1 MAVFAYVGVQ
11 RGKRIKGTID
21 ASNLSRARAQ
31 LREKRVKIKKIKQ
44 QKANTNN
51 GLNMN
56 IKWGFFGS
64 VPKKEILMFT
74 KKLSTM
80 IRAGLPIIDSFI
92 MIADQTKNK
101 NMKQAINEMVIDIS
115 EGRSLS
121 MAFKKQGRHFD
132 NIYVNMIE
140 AGEVSGQLDKFI
152 DKLTDILEK
161 QAKIRAGIKSAMFYP
176 ITILFVTMGVLM
188 FMMTKVV
195 PTFQEM
201 YDDMGLT
208 LPGPTQVIVMISDWV
223 TTPANIG
230 AVIGSVIGL
239 LVFHKTMKK
248 YVIPYHKAWCWLLLH
263 IPLFGNIIVKAVVAR
278 SSLLMA
284 SLFTAGVS
292 VLDTLEIAESV
303 TTNVLFVNAFRR
315 IRKSIMSGIELS
327 ILFGD
332 EKIFPTALSQLLAVG
347 ERTGN
352 MEEMLNAIAQY
363 YEEEF
368 NTIVEGLSTII
379 EPIMIVFI
387 GAVVGA
393 MVIAL
398 YLPILSAGDL
408 AGG

>member
-11 RGKRIKGTID
+11 RGKTIKGTID

-44 QKANTNN
+44 QKTKTNS

-56 IKWGFFGS
+56 IKWGIFGS

-161 QAKIRAGIKSAMFYP
+161 QAKIRSGIKSAMFYP
-176 ITILFVTMGVLM
+176 ITILLVTMSVLM

-201 YDDMGLT
+201 YGDMGLT
-208 LPGPTQVIVMISDWV
+208 LPGPTQVIVNISDWV

-239 LVFHKTMKK
+239 LFFHKIMKK
-248 YVIPYHKAWCWLLLH
+248 YVGVYHRTWCWLLLH

-303 TTNVLFVNAFRR
+303 TTNILFVNAFSR
-315 IRKSIMSGIELS
+315 IRKNIMSGIELS

-332 EKIFPTALSQLLAVG
+332 EKIFPSALSQLIAVG

-368 NTIVEGLSTII
+368 NSIVEGLSTII